1 MNAKRQR
8 RSSRRAPFVSIH
20 QDFLDRWDRTNHR
33 WKEGAA
39 LQESGWLGEVFINNG
54 SEFSCTFKEPG
65 DRASIDSQSASIPGP
80 PHCGS
85 HVARITFQPVS
96 CDEDLLY
103 KETVS
108 TMHTSSNALLLYNAC
123 WCAGLELFPA
133 DCFSYNKEI
142 GVVRYGTAP
151 AIFES
156 QWGLMT
162 GACDCA
168 DMASPTLTAAK
179 NTRPTDVPCKH
190 ITALINRVAGLLCR
204 DKDAVY
210 RMRCLQPSGL
220 VRRGSTAAIQ
230 APQLH
235 QLHLPQAPPVVVV
248 VSPTTVSLARANARD
263 VPEESSTELSW
274 GRQESPSPPDSPE
287 LQQPLPGQVGM
298 GSPHSS
304 PCTPG
309 GTHWTEIEHRVDD
322 AYQSQLYNYK

>member
-133 DCFSYNKEI
+133 DCFSYNKEL
-142 GVVRYGTAP
+142 GVVRYWHRPRDFRNHNGAL
-151 AIFES
+151 FMS
-156 QWGLMT
+156 

-168 DMASPTLTAAK
+168 DMVSPTLTAGK
-179 NTRPTDVPCKH
+179 NTRPTHVPCKH
-190 ITALINRVAGLLCR
+190 ITAIINRVAALSISP
-204 DKDAVY
+204 AVG
-210 RMRCLQPSGL
+210 RSSDFNLHAHCQKKSSSVHPSRTL
-220 VRRGSTAAIQ
+220 KPHISTC
-230 APQLH
+230 
-235 QLHLPQAPPVVVV
+235 
-248 VSPTTVSLARANARD
+248 
-263 VPEESSTELSW
+263 EL
-274 GRQESPSPPDSPE
+274 
-287 LQQPLPGQVGM
+287 
-298 GSPHSS
+298 
-304 PCTPG
+304 
-309 GTHWTEIEHRVDD
+309 
-322 AYQSQLYNYK
+322 